1 MKKILVIEDER
12 ILQKSLIKM
21 LEAEGFAVITAE
33 NGNIGLKQVERH
45 RPDLVLCDLMMP
57 ELDGYGVLQ
66 HLQADPNT
74 ATIPFI
80 CLTARED
87 RSALRRVMELGAMD
101 YLTKPFTRAELIGA
115 IATQLEKQERLQQ
128 QNSQM
133 LQQMISS
140 LNNQIYY
147 DSLTNLPNRL
157 LLRDQMGKLI
167 QQISAHNRLIPLFV
181 INLELSRFKD
191 SLGLDCVDLLFEAVV
206 ERLSILVDQQG
217 TTVRL
222 NNEQLAILLS
232 PLCNHSEIQRVS
244 KIILDQLFDPFRLM
258 GYELVISDASLGIAI
273 YPHNGDNV
281 DTLLTN
287 ANVACQYAKQ
297 QGGHCQEFYSEIMLV
312 KSKDRL
318 MLELDLRH
326 AIDENQFEVYYQPQL
341 DIATEKIHSLEALIR
356 WQHPQKGRVSPA
368 DFIPIAEET
377 GLVRSLDE
385 WVLKTICEQAKQWHS
400 QGFMI
405 SVAANLSAKHFS
417 SNDVVKRIVNIL
429 ETTQLD
435 PRYLELELTETAVVK
450 NPDKAIQVLKQLK
463 ALEIKLALDD
473 FGTGYSSL
481 SYLQQFPFD
490 ILKIDRSFVQNINK
504 NTNDPARAIILAT
517 IQMAHSLNLK
527 VVAEGVEN
535 ETEYSFLKENNCDL
549 IQGYWFSPPVPKAQ
563 LEEILSKKWV

>member
-12 ILQKSLIKM
+12 ILLKSLIKM
-21 LEAEGFAVITAE
+21 LETEGFEVVTAE
-33 NGNIGLKQVERH
+33 NGNIGLEQVEQH
-45 RPDLVLCDLMMP
+45 HPDLILCDLMMP

-66 HLQADPNT
+66 HLQADPNR
-74 ATIPFI
+74 ANIPFI
-80 CLTARED
+80 CLTAKED
-87 RSALRRVMELGAMD
+87 RAALRRVMELGAVD
-101 YLTKPFTRAELIGA
+101 YLTKPFTRAELMGA

-157 LLRDQMGKLI
+157 LLRDRMGKLI
-167 QQISAHNRLIPLFV
+167 QQVSPHNRLIPLFV

-217 TTVRL
+217 TAVRL
-222 NNEQLAILLS
+222 NNEQLAILLA
-232 PLCNHSEIQRVS
+232 PLCNHTEIQRVS
-244 KIILDQLFDPFRLM
+244 RIILDQLSDPFRLM

-273 YPHNGDNV
+273 YPHNGDNI

-297 QGGHCQEFYSEIMLV
+297 QGGHCLEFYSEIMLV

-326 AIDENQFEVYYQPQL
+326 AIEENQFEVYYQPQL

-368 DFIPIAEET
+368 DFIPVAEET

-385 WVLKTICEQAKQWHS
+385 WVLQTICEQAKKWHS

-417 SNDVVKRIVNIL
+417 SNDIVKRIINIL
-429 ETTQLD
+429 ETTQLE

-549 IQGYWFSPPVPKAQ
+549 IQGYWFSPPVPKAK
-563 LEEILSKKWV
+563 LEEML